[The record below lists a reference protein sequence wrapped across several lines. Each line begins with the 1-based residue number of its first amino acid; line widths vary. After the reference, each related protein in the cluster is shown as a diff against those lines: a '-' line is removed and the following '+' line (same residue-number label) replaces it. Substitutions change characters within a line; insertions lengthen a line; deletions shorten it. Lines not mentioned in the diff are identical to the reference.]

1 MQAED
6 AGSYAGEY
14 LANAAG
20 TYALTASVNGVPL
33 STVYTVTIAAGQ
45 IRVEN
50 SESTLT
56 GWSDGEDVTLWLPFR
71 DCFDTRSY
79 GSCHGGCP
87 VLLFCSR
94 SGRSRLIG

>member
-56 GWSDGEDVTLWLPFR
+56 GWSDGEDVTAGTTLAFDIVAR
-71 DCFDTRSY
+71 DKGARLC
-79 GSCHGGCP
+79 
-87 VLLFCSR
+87 LLHHAR
-94 SGRSRLIG
+94 V